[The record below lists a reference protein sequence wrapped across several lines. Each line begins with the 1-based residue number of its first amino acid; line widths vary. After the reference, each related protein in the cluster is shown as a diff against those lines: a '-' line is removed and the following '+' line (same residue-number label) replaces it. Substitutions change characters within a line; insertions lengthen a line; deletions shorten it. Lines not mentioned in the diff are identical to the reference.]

1 MGRITAGVGLIS
13 GLPISQL
20 VTQLLAFD
28 AQPVTDLKNQ
38 ITDEKNK
45 QAALLDLSTKLLALQ
60 NDVESINSPSVLSAR
75 QATSSNPAAVTATAG
90 PNTPLASYQVTPIAQ
105 AQTQQLL
112 SNGFS
117 DSTTTPI
124 GAGTITIKRGGFV
137 NRSTPLAQLN
147 GGQGVARG
155 AITITDRSGASAKI
169 DLTAAQTIDDVV
181 NAINQATGV
190 RVQAAVNG
198 DGLVLTDKTGQT
210 TANLSVQDIGNG
222 TTAANLGLAGSVAA
236 NTLTGTSIV
245 SLSGS
250 TQLST
255 LNDGNGVRKAP
266 SVPDLQINLK
276 NGSTLAVDLGSST
289 TLQNVLDAINN
300 ATGNG
305 GKLTATISGTHLVLT
320 DTTGGAG
327 TLSVAALNG
336 SKAAADLGILG
347 NEQGG
352 GVLAGKR
359 IISGLD
365 TVLLQDVNG
374 GAGITTQ
381 GQVQLTDRSGATATI
396 NLASAATLNDV
407 ISAING
413 AGLGLKAAVN
423 AAGDGIQISDTTG
436 KTTSNLIIADT
447 GGGTTAANLHITT
460 NAAATSVN
468 SGDLNVRYISENTQ
482 LSTLNGG
489 KGVRPG
495 KFQII
500 DSSGKSATID
510 LTGSNIHTIGDVL
523 QAINT
528 AGIGVGATVNSTG
541 DGILLTNTA
550 GGSGTMQVSDLGGGT
565 AAADLNLAGS
575 ATAGKIDGAFRYNVT
590 VTATDT
596 LSSVQQEF
604 VNAKAPVYL
613 NVINNGGSSKP
624 YQLMLG
630 STNSGTA
637 GRLLID
643 TGATGLSFSTLTPP
657 ADAVLQIGS
666 AGSGN
671 LVFTSS
677 TNTFSNI
684 LPGLSVN
691 VTGVSSTPV
700 TLTVG
705 QNTQP
710 LVAAIQQFA
719 KDFNTVSSTIS
730 QDDAYDPTTQKGS
743 VLEGDLTVQQIQ
755 NTIFNAVT
763 SLAGSATDQTRSLM
777 QMGVSFTGGQL
788 SVNADALQAAIT
800 NDPSGVQDFLNNAS
814 NGMATQL
821 DAALKSFTDQY
832 SGTIQQRV
840 NTFNLAI
847 SDQQNHVNFLNA
859 QLSAK
864 QNLLLDQ
871 FNQMESALA
880 TLQAQSSQVA
890 QLASLVGLASGS
902 SGGSSSGS
910 SGSSGSSS
918 SSGGGSSRSGG

>member
-20 VTQLLAFD
+20 VTQLLSFD
-28 AQPVTDLKNQ
+28 AQPVTDLQNQVTTEKNQ
-38 ITDEKNK
+38 QT
-45 QAALLDLSTKLLALQ
+45 ALLDLSTKLLALQ
-60 NDVESINSPSVLSAR
+60 NDAESLSSPNVLSAR
-75 QATSSNPAAVTATAG
+75 QATSSNPSAVTATAG
-90 PNTPLASYQVTPIAQ
+90 PSTPLATYQVTPIAQ

-117 DSTTTPI
+117 DSTTATI

-137 NRSTPLAQLN
+137 NPSTSLAQLN

-155 AITITDRSGASAKI
+155 AITITDRSGASATI

-181 NAINQATGV
+181 NAINQATGIH
-190 RVQAAVNG
+190 VQASVNG

-210 TANLSVQDIGNG
+210 AANLSVQNVGND
-222 TTAANLGLAGSVAA
+222 TTAADLGLAGSVASS
-236 NTLTGTSIV
+236 TLTGTNIV

-250 TQLST
+250 TQLSS
-255 LNDGNGVRKAP
+255 LNDGNGVRKAA
-266 SVPDLQINLK
+266 SVPDFRITLK
-276 NGSTLAVDLGSST
+276 NNTTLAVDLGSST
-289 TLQNVLDAINN
+289 TLQNAVDAINN

-305 GKLTATISGTHLVLT
+305 GSLVASISGTHLVLT
-320 DTTGGAG
+320 DNTGGAG
-327 TLSVAALNG
+327 TLSVSALNG
-336 SKAAADLGILG
+336 SQAAADLGILG

-396 NLASAATLNDV
+396 NLSSAATLNDV
-407 ISAING
+407 LTAING
-413 AGLGLKAAVN
+413 AGLGLKASVN
-423 AAGDGIQISDTTG
+423 AAGDGVQISDTTG
-436 KTTSNLIIADT
+436 STASNLIIADT
-447 GGGTTAANLHITT
+447 GGGTTAADLHI
-460 NAAATSVN
+460 AANSAANSVN
-468 SGDLNVRYISENTQ
+468 SGDSNVRYISENTQ

-489 KGVRPG
+489 AGIQAG
-495 KFQII
+495 KFQIT
-500 DSSGKSATID
+500 DSSGKAATID
-510 LTGSNIHTIGDVL
+510 LTGANIHTIGDVL

-528 AGIGVGATVNSTG
+528 SGIGVGAAINSTG
-541 DGILLTNTA
+541 DGILLTDTA
-550 GGSGTMQVSDLGGGT
+550 GGSGTMQVADLGGGS
-565 AAADLNLAGS
+565 AASDLNLAGS
-575 ATAGKIDGAFRYNVT
+575 ATGGKIDGAFRYNVT
-590 VTATDT
+590 VTSTDT

-613 NVINNGGSSKP
+613 NVIDNGGSSKP

-630 STNSGTA
+630 STSSGTA

-657 ADAVLQIGS
+657 ADAVLQVGS

-671 LVFTSS
+671 LVFTSG
-677 TNTFSNI
+677 TNTFSSI

-705 QNTQP
+705 QDTQP

-719 KDFNTVSSTIS
+719 QDFNTVSSTIS
-730 QDDAYDPTTQKGS
+730 QDDSYDPTTQKGS
-743 VLEGDLTVQQIQ
+743 VLQGDLTVQQIQ

-763 SLAGSATDQTRSLM
+763 DLAGSGSDKTRSLM
-777 QMGVSFTGGQL
+777 QMGITFTGGQL

-800 NDPSGVQDFLNNAS
+800 NDPSGVQDFLSNATS
-814 NGMATQL
+814 GMATQL
-821 DAALKSFTDQY
+821 DTALKGFTDQY
-832 SGTIQQRV
+832 TGTIQQRV
-840 NTFNLAI
+840 NTFNQAI
-847 SDQQNHVNFLNA
+847 SDQQDRINFLNA
-859 QLSAK
+859 QLDAK
-864 QNLLLDQ
+864 KTLLLDQ

-890 QLASLVGLASGS
+890 QLANLVGLASGS
-902 SGGSSSGS
+902 SGGSSSS

-918 SSGGGSSRSGG
+918 SSGGSSSTGG